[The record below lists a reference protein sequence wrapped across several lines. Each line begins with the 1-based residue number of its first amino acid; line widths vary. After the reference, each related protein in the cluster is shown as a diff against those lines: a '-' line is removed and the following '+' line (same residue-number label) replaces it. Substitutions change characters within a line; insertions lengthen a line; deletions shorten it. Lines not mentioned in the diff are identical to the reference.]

1 MVAVVVVAAVAVR
14 AFVVV
19 VVADVVENWPA
30 VGLDLGYQQP
40 AADNN
45 YHWTRDVVK
54 NCGAVVADVV
64 LVVVADGDAVVV
76 AGVVLAVDELAAGNG
91 DCSGNQNYNIFRP

>member
-30 VGLDLGYQQP
+30 VGLELGYQQP

-54 NCGAVVADVV
+54 NCGA
-64 LVVVADGDAVVV
+64 VVADGDAVVV